1 MPRAN
6 TPFSL
11 RISGTFFGVKV
22 NVSYKEFRRIK
33 SRMGLSSNQLLNKLR
48 PMFKARLE
56 HRIPKLIHQLE
67 HGLQGLIGTS
77 KFESQ
82 ANGHGHRPHKQ
93 IPDPLTRIIKYG
105 YRYGVSGNKDK
116 IKVDINPKRSRDKR
130 VNYHLKMGKTPRIF
144 RDGYSY
150 TAKGKARN
158 QRGVLQGLDAT
169 CLPFFKNGHH
179 GAIVEKWLENSQIGM
194 AYSIDAFLK
203 GQADDLTKGNI

>member
-1 MPRAN
+1 MPRPN
-6 TPFSL
+6 TPFSM

-33 SRMGLSSNQLLNKLR
+33 SRMGLTSSQLLNKLR

-56 HRIPKLIHQLE
+56 HRIPKLVHQLE
-67 HGLQGLIGTS
+67 HGLQGLIGT
-77 KFESQ
+77 KQFESQ

-93 IPDPLTRIIKYG
+93 IPDPLTQIIKHG

-116 IKVDINPKRSRDKR
+116 IKVDINPKRSRVR
-130 VNYHLKMGKTPRIF
+130 QVNYHLKMGKTPRVYH
-144 RDGYSY
+144 DGYVYGS
-150 TAKGKARN
+150 KSSR
-158 QRGVLQGLDAT
+158 RGVMQGLDDT

-179 GAIVEKWLENSQIGM
+179 GAILEKWLENSQIGM

-203 GQADDLTKGNI
+203 AQPDDLTKGDI